1 MRRTLLKAALAVS
14 LVISPALAAD
24 AREQAAA
31 KAVEAWLAIHDAGR
45 YDESWDAAAEYVK
58 KRIPRSKWED
68 TMQSHRAPLGGV
80 QSRSAQAASYSATLP
95 GMPDGDYVVLQ
106 YKTSFEKKNS
116 AIETIIPMLEDG
128 QWKVMTY
135 RIQ

>member
-31 KAVEAWLAIHDAGR
+31 KSVEAWLAIHDAGR

-58 KRIPRSKWED
+58 RMIPQSKWED
-68 TMQSHRAPLGGV
+68 AMQAHRAPLGNV
-80 QSRSAQAASYSATLP
+80 KSRSVHATTYAATLP
-95 GMPDGDYVVLQ
+95 GMPDGDYMVLQ
-106 YKTSFEKKNS
+106 YKTSFEKKDS

-135 RIQ
+135 RIH